1 MNNVNMANMGPMG
14 GPVGGPP
21 MMNNGGVGAPQP
33 GGAQRQ
39 ALQAHQD
46 NRALLNTYI
55 YEYFLKSGM
64 FEPARALLNSDAQIK
79 VQKDSPGGRRDENG
93 NLIGNG
99 LGDDHMDT
107 DSKEDMDQKRPD
119 DLPAPQIPMP
129 LPDSCFLY
137 EWFCLFWD
145 MLHAQKAKGQNG
157 PVSQYVQN
165 AQVWHILPQGCNVR
179 IFRTNGNIRQRN
191 RQRGTGNSN
200 SRTCSVTCDQT

>member
-21 MMNNGGVGAPQP
+21 MMNNGATGAPQQI
-33 GGAQRQ
+33 GAPRQ
-39 ALQAHQD
+39 LQANQD
-46 NRALLNTYI
+46 NRLLLNTYI
-55 YEYFLKSGM
+55 YEYFLKYGM
-64 FEPARALLNSDAQIK
+64 FDCARALLNSDAQIK

-93 NLIGNG
+93 NVLGNG

-107 DSKEDMDQKRPD
+107 DSKEEMDQKRPD

-145 MLHAQKAKGQNG
+145 MLNAQKGKGQNG

-165 AQVWHILPQGCNVR
+165 AQVRACIKYYMRP
-179 IFRTNGNIRQRN
+179 
-191 RQRGTGNSN
+191 
-200 SRTCSVTCDQT
+200 CS

>member
-21 MMNNGGVGAPQP
+21 MMNNGATGGPQQ

-39 ALQAHQD
+39 LQAHQD
-46 NRALLNTYI
+46 NRLLLNTYI
-55 YEYFLKSGM
+55 YEYFLRYGM
-64 FEPARALLNSDAQIK
+64 FDCARAILNSDAQIK

-93 NLIGNG
+93 NLLGNG

-107 DSKEDMDQKRPD
+107 DSKEEMDQKRPD
-119 DLPAPQIPMP
+119 DLPAPQIPTP

-145 MLHAQKAKGQNG
+145 MLNAQKGKGSNG
-157 PVSQYVQN
+157 QVAQYVQH
-165 AQVWHILPQGCNVR
+165 AQVCHVQD
-179 IFRTNGNIRQRN
+179 RTVALVVELIVMSGPA
-191 RQRGTGNSN
+191 T
-200 SRTCSVTCDQT
+200 SV